1 MIFSTIPQNN
11 FTVGPTQ
18 LYLLY
23 LLISTVLVSTKHI
36 SSFYKK
42 KLVASSLHV
51 GLKCKQVSTFIKQ
64 PVENPSSHS
73 TPHWKSIHTF
83 LIIINPKVKA
93 ILCGIF
99 ISKHWHEAVENFC
112 NEQHDET
119 AALYF
124 STHWHSQFSEAP
136 TANLSSECGRG
147 VLSFLCI
154 FFPIGTAVARL
165 RHSTLTAPETA
176 SLTASSVGT
185 NTIPSASALVQVRWE
200 PCEIWKQFDLSRCVH
215 ELVRH

>member
-42 KLVASSLHV
+42 NWLQVNV

-73 TPHWKSIHTF
+73 TAHWKSLHTF
-83 LIIINPKVKA
+83 IIINPKVKA

-154 FFPIGTAVARL
+154 FFPIGTAVSQAQAQHPDGTRNGITYSIFSGNKY
-165 RHSTLTAPETA
+165 HSFSISSSTGQMGTLWNMKTVW
-176 SLTASSVGT
+176 SVKMHAWT
-185 NTIPSASALVQVRWE
+185 RQTLE
-200 PCEIWKQFDLSRCVH
+200 K
-215 ELVRH
+215 

>member
-42 KLVASSLHV
+42 NWLQVNV

-73 TPHWKSIHTF
+73 TAHWKSLHTF
-83 LIIINPKVKA
+83 IIINPKVKA

-136 TANLSSECGRG
+136 TSQSIKWVWQRSIEFFVYFFSHRHCGIPSS
-147 VLSFLCI
+147 
-154 FFPIGTAVARL
+154 GTAPW
-165 RHSTLTAPETA
+165 RHPKRHHLQHLQWEQ
-176 SLTASSVGT
+176 
-185 NTIPSASALVQVRWE
+185 IPFLQH
-200 PCEIWKQFDLSRCVH
+200 QL
-215 ELVRH
+215 